1 MQNKTLPAE
10 ATKPP
15 QFRNGIRSLLGL
27 TSGLTGLANMLTI
40 ILPRPNWDVLLGE
53 WPVATHHGV
62 HKLLVVVGFFLV
74 MLSYGMMR
82 GKRQAW
88 VATAILLLLSG
99 LLYMLSRGP
108 VFATALIDLLV
119 LLLIVF
125 ARHFRARSDPPSIRR
140 GYISLLA
147 GLAIV

>member
-15 QFRNGIRSLLGL
+15 QFRNGIRSILALM
-27 TSGLTGLANMLTI
+27 TGLTGLANMLI
-40 ILPRPNWDVLLGE
+40 VILPRPNWDVLLGE
-53 WPVATHHGV
+53 WPVDTHYGV

-88 VATAILLLLSG
+88 VATAILLLHQRFSTCSAEG
-99 LLYMLSRGP
+99 RCSP
-108 VFATALIDLLV
+108 P
-119 LLLIVF
+119 
-125 ARHFRARSDPPSIRR
+125 RS
-140 GYISLLA
+140 
-147 GLAIV
+147 